1 MENKKIKKKLII
13 IVSIILAVIILTFV
27 ILNYVQKIKIQ
38 KVQEDNIKN
47 NNFTY
52 GNNNNNLVVPIGED
66 YGGNFVSDSDYIFF
80 STNKWYSQNKGIYKI
95 SKKDG
100 KSYKI
105 INGKCSSLNLYKDKI
120 YYVLND
126 ESKLFCCDLDGNNR
140 AMILENVRSFG
151 IENDCIYYFKDE
163 TWSDLYICDLTGKK
177 SKELATISG
186 QVSKSLTIVKNK
198 IYYLN
203 GDGNYSLYEYDIY
216 SNENTKLLDDSVS
229 YYIPYEN
236 YIYYINKTDGDL
248 MYKLDLN
255 TMKNTRLDIKYN
267 DENKK
272 PFIIYNNNIVVE
284 YNGKVYIYD
293 NNAELLNSFDNEF
306 INSSYIDKNRI
317 YGEMDKILFDF
328 EREYN
333 DCYYVNKDYYIK
345 YYDIN
350 I

>member
-1 MENKKIKKKLII
+1 MEKKKINKKLII
-13 IVSIILAVIILTFV
+13 IVSVILAVIILTFV
-27 ILNYVQKIKIQ
+27 IFNYVQKVKIR
-38 KVQEDNIKN
+38 KTQEYNIKN
-47 NNFTY
+47 NSFSY

-66 YGGNFVSDSDYIFF
+66 YGGDFVSDFDYIYFAI
-80 STNKWYSQNKGIYKI
+80 NKWYSQNKGIYKI
-95 SKKDG
+95 SKNDG

-105 INGKCSSLNLYKDKI
+105 INGECSSLNLYKDKI

-140 AMILENVRSFG
+140 MMILENVRSFC
-151 IENDCIYYFKDE
+151 IENDYIYYFKDE

-216 SNENTKLLDDSVS
+216 SNKNTKLLDDSVS

-236 YIYYINKTDGDL
+236 FIYYINKTDGDL
-248 MYKLDLN
+248 MYKLDMN
-255 TMKNTRLDIKYN
+255 TMNNTRLDINYN
-267 DENKK
+267 LPNKK
-272 PFIIYNNNIVVE
+272 PFIIYNGNIIVE
-284 YNGKVYIYD
+284 YKGNAYIYN
-293 NNAELLNSFDNEF
+293 NNAELLKSLDNIF
-306 INSSYIDKNRI
+306 INSRYIDNNRI
-317 YGEMDKILFDF
+317 YGEMKNIRYTFD
-328 EREYN
+328 RNYYTINKEYT
-333 DCYYVNKDYYIK
+333 IP

>member
-66 YGGNFVSDSDYIFF
+66 YGGDFVSDSDYIFF

-105 INGKCSSLNLYKDKI
+105 INGECSSLNLYKDKI

-140 AMILENVRSFG
+140 AMILEKVSSFG
-151 IENDCIYYFKDE
+151 IENDTIYYFDDNLG
-163 TWSDLYICDLTGKK
+163 TSCLYSCSLDGQSIKKLVSTG
-177 SKELATISG
+177 EF
-186 QVSKSLTIVKNK
+186 VSKSLTILKNK
-198 IYYLN
+198 IFYLTGQN
-203 GDGNYSLYEYDIY
+203 TYNLYEYDIY
-216 SNENTKLLDDSVS
+216 SNKNTKLLDDSIS

-236 YIYYINKTDGDL
+236 YIYYINKTDGDF

-255 TMKNTRLDIKYN
+255 TMKNTRLDIKY
-267 DENKK
+267 DSSNKK
-272 PFIIYNNNIVVE
+272 PFIIYNNNIITE
-284 YNGKVYIYD
+284 YYGEIYIYND
-293 NNAELLNSFDNEF
+293 KIELLSRFDSKLIDSYF
-306 INSSYIDKNRI
+306 IDDNRI
-317 YGEMDKILFDF
+317 YGKMENISFAF
-328 EREYN
+328 
-333 DCYYVNKDYYIK
+333 NKDYYVINEK
-345 YYDIN
+345 YILPYYDIN